1 MKKTKYEYVEVTE
14 DVTMDELVN
23 NFVQNEFNIKEWAEK
38 EPWDREDFD
47 ANFDYFWEDYD
58 ISEDEKEEAF
68 ELIKKTCQ
76 KIVDKEKQ
84 NQIKRCWKDRDNI
97 VYNIEQSSIC
107 TDYEC
112 ILSPEEIV
120 DIIIKNG
127 NK

>member
-97 VYNIEQSSIC
+97 VYNIEQSSIY
-107 TDYEC
+107 TDDEC

>member
-23 NFVQNEFNIKEWAEK
+23 NFVQNEFNVKDWAEG
-38 EPWDREDFD
+38 EPWDREDFE

-97 VYNIEQSSIC
+97 VYNIEQSNIC

>member
-23 NFVQNEFNIKEWAEK
+23 NFVQHEFNVKEWAEG

-47 ANFDYFWEDYD
+47 GNFDYFWEDYD

-84 NQIKRCWKDRDNI
+84 NQIKRCWKDRDKIIN
-97 VYNIEQSSIC
+97 NIEQSNIY
-107 TDYEC
+107 TDNEC

>member
-23 NFVQNEFNIKEWAEK
+23 NFVQHEFNVKKWAEG

-47 ANFDYFWEDYD
+47 ANFDYFWDDYD

-97 VYNIEQSSIC
+97 VYNIEQSSIY
-107 TDYEC
+107 TDDEC

>member
-23 NFVQNEFNIKEWAEK
+23 NFVQHEFNIKEWAEK

-97 VYNIEQSSIC
+97 VYNIEQSSIY
-107 TDYEC
+107 TDDEC

>member
-23 NFVQNEFNIKEWAEK
+23 NFVQNEFNVKEWAEG
-38 EPWDREDFD
+38 EPWDKEDFD
-47 ANFDYFWEDYD
+47 ANFDYFWEYYD

-68 ELIKKTCQ
+68 ELIKKVCQ
-76 KIVDKEKQ
+76 NIVDKEKQ
-84 NQIKRCWKDRDNI
+84 NQINRYWKNRDKIIN
-97 VYNIEQSSIC
+97 NIEQSNIY
-107 TDYEC
+107 TDEC